1 VKYRRRIQKATVGC
15 ERCHS
20 PGSEHVTHPTS
31 TNILNPDQMDSVAS
45 NDTCIACHSQGRP
58 RADLIDG
65 KAYDWPVGYHV
76 GLRLADYWKLEDITL
91 GQTDFF
97 HYADGTGHKNRI
109 QGNDFVQSVMY
120 KHGVTC
126 ASCHDVHGT
135 DNYAQLRKPADQLC
149 LDCHGPTSPKAHAPR
164 LWKSTHTIKAVV
176 PEAGA
181 FLSHA

>member
-1 VKYRRRIQKATVGC
+1 MAK
-15 ERCHS
+15 
-20 PGSEHVTHPTS
+20 PT
-31 TNILNPDQMDSVAS
+31 TGL
-45 NDTCIACHSQGRP
+45 
-58 RADLIDG
+58 
-65 KAYDWPVGYHV
+65 GYHV